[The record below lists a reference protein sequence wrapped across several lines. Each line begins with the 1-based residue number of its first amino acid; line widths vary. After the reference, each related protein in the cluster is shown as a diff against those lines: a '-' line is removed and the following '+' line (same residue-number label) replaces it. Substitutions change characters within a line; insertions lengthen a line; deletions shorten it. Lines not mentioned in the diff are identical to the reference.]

1 MKLQT
6 LHPSE
11 PPAWRLLRRP
21 GITLLQGAVALL
33 LLGSG
38 PAQAADAKPALEYQP
53 AHYDLSALPSY
64 EKAQRVTGVLRIYGT
79 PIEELVGKWATAF
92 RGYHGQVRLQAYLIN
107 TSQAFAGLVTG
118 QADIGLMGHRQWRN
132 GRIAFEKQF
141 GYEPLEIRFASGSY
155 DDPQGTTPGLM
166 FIVNKNN
173 PLAGLTLEQIDG
185 IYGAA
190 RSGGWDG
197 MKWNPAAARGADQ
210 DIRTW
215 GQLGLTGEWADKPVA
230 LYGSDVT
237 LSNWADLIEREA
249 FHGGTKWNP
258 ALIEAPR
265 ADIGTKAKGKTR
277 DQQIL
282 EAVEKDP
289 NAIGFIFQR
298 VINANQ
304 GNVRVLPLAAKHGG
318 PFVAPSAATFFDGS
332 YPLHNGAYLYLN
344 RVPGQP
350 LGAREKE
357 FVRFVLSREGQQI
370 IADNRLFIPLSA
382 EQAKAELAKIE

>member
-1 MKLQT
+1 MK
-6 LHPSE
+6 S
-11 PPAWRLLRRP
+11 RLLAFV
-21 GITLLQGAVALL
+21 LLLDPAVAL
-33 LLGSG
+33 
-38 PAQAADAKPALEYQP
+38 AADTPPPYQP

-64 EKAQRVTGVLRIYGT
+64 VKSQRVTGILRIYGT
-79 PIEELVGKWATAF
+79 PLEELVGKLAGAF
-92 RGYHGQVRLQAYLIN
+92 RGHHGQVRLHSYLIN

-118 QADIGLMGHRQWRN
+118 EADIGLMGHRQWRN
-132 GRIAFEKQF
+132 GRVAFEKQF
-141 GYEPLEIRFASGSY
+141 GYAPLEIRFASGSY

-166 FIVNKNN
+166 FIVNRNN
-173 PLAGLTLEQIDG
+173 PLAGLTIEQIDG

-190 RSGGWDG
+190 RTGGWDG
-197 MKWNPAAARGADQ
+197 TKWTTAVARGPEK

-215 GQLGLTGEWADKPVA
+215 GQLGLTGEWADRPIK
-230 LYGSDVT
+230 LYGSDIT

-277 DQQIL
+277 DQQVL

-289 NAIGFIFQR
+289 CAIGFIFQR

-304 GNVRVLPLAAKHGG
+304 GNVRVLPLARAAGQ
-318 PFVAPSAATFFDGS
+318 PFVTPSAQTFFDAS
-332 YPLHNGAYLYLN
+332 YPLHNGAYIYLN

-357 FVRFVLSREGQQI
+357 FVRFLLSREGQQI

-382 EQAKAELAKIE
+382 DQAKAELAKLD